1 MRLSFCSLSAWP
13 RVGRQSCEQMIW
25 GEMVSPQIKVLP
37 RCMEGCWG
45 KLEDCRGD
53 VLMDIEGWLV
63 RAYCTSDPCA
73 VTRCGEAVAL
83 MGT

>member
-1 MRLSFCSLSAWP
+1 MLGGNWKT
-13 RVGRQSCEQMIW
+13 VG
-25 GEMVSPQIKVLP
+25 
-37 RCMEGCWG
+37 
-45 KLEDCRGD
+45 GD
-53 VLMDIEGWLV
+53 VSVGIEGWLV